1 MLSNLTGIQRIAI
14 LLAVVGRETAARL
27 LRVFDADE
35 QQRITQAVLEL
46 ENLELTADAV
56 KDIIDEFRKL
66 LQSGGTAMPNVE
78 KTLAELL
85 SVVHGP
91 DEARKRLVQLR
102 EESRTSHP
110 FRGLRGIRGGDLAR
124 ILLAEHPQI
133 QAVVLSH
140 LDHDLAAQVLDEMP
154 ETHRT
159 AVVTRMAN
167 MDEPPARLVKQLAH
181 EISERTRGLKRVDGR
196 DASMPDP
203 RLETV
208 ARILLN
214 ATPGNDKSVL
224 EGIGAR
230 NEDLA
235 SKIRERMFEWNDL
248 KTIDKKTMQR
258 ILSDIDT
265 RILAMALKACEETVS
280 AKILGAVSS
289 RTGEMIKEERDL
301 LGSVPLKDVL
311 EARKQIL
318 AIVRDL
324 ISKGEVTVAR
334 GKDAAYVS

>member
-1 MLSNLTGIQRIAI
+1 
-14 LLAVVGRETAARL
+14 
-27 LRVFDADE
+27 
-35 QQRITQAVLEL
+35 
-46 ENLELTADAV
+46 
-56 KDIIDEFRKL
+56 
-66 LQSGGTAMPNVE
+66 
-78 KTLAELL
+78 
-85 SVVHGP
+85 
-91 DEARKRLVQLR
+91 
-102 EESRTSHP
+102 
-110 FRGLRGIRGGDLAR
+110 
-124 ILLAEHPQI
+124 
-133 QAVVLSH
+133 
-140 LDHDLAAQVLDEMP
+140 QVLDEMP

-235 SKIRERMFEWNDL
+235 SKIRERMFEWADL

-265 RILAMALKACEETVS
+265 RILAMALKAC
-280 AKILGAVSS
+280 
-289 RTGEMIKEERDL
+289 
-301 LGSVPLKDVL
+301 
-311 EARKQIL
+311 
-318 AIVRDL
+318 
-324 ISKGEVTVAR
+324 
-334 GKDAAYVS
+334 